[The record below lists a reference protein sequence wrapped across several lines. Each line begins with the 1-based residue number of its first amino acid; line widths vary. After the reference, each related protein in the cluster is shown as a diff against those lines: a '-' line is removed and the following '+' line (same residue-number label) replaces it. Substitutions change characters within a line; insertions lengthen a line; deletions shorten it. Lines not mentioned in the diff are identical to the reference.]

1 MVVAVQRLCLIW
13 DRPGAGLSGGERHQ
27 TVIPIKTLVRD
38 GCWLKCTARSI
49 YAKGELTF
57 RMRILSFDRFVYTE
71 IERGVTLRPIEEGA
85 VRWLMMLEVVNLGKV
100 SELFGYISD
109 LMRVVDADGFQFE
122 RESGDAGLTFSDF
135 AKRTGL
141 SLGGLLPKIKAQ
153 GAVIFKVADEDMEY
167 SLTFRNGTMEEI

>member
-1 MVVAVQRLCLIW
+1 
-13 DRPGAGLSGGERHQ
+13 
-27 TVIPIKTLVRD
+27 
-38 GCWLKCTARSI
+38 
-49 YAKGELTF
+49 
-57 RMRILSFDRFVYTE
+57 MRILSFDRFVYTE